1 MIAWQT
7 AAALWA
13 LPLTALPVVIHLL
26 RMHRAERLPFPS
38 LRFVRASQTAAVR
51 VQAPS
56 DLLLML
62 LRMTAVALAVVAA
75 AGPVLV
81 TSGRA
86 AGWNARTSRAV
97 VVDVSESMQGDAGAQ
112 SAARLADEAAR
123 AEMAASAYA
132 LRIDARDLGAGVA
145 RGRAWL
151 ETVPPSQREVVVISD
166 FQRGAMSRT
175 EPAVAS
181 VPPAI
186 GLRFVQV
193 GAMAAERQVAGA
205 PLLAFP
211 DAARAQTIELTA
223 GGTAI
228 SIAAAAG
235 PATGLRIEP
244 AAGAERLLRAAAAAG
259 SPAGS
264 STQPIVIRFAASTRE
279 PAQPA
284 QAARP
289 SAAWMRHTLMRLQSD
304 PDVIAASD
312 GLSAERPL
320 ASPGDTASAWLVVAR
335 DDAGKPL
342 VVAAAAGPEL
352 VIDVAADPDTF
363 LAAAVVRGALA
374 ARHAPDDYAELEPA
388 RIEAPTL
395 ATWGRQPAPAAVP
408 TGPGAFRGIDR
419 TDSRWCWLG
428 VLVLLG
434 LEQWLRGRRR
444 HRSADDLKV
453 PHAA

>member
-26 RMHRAERLPFPS
+26 RMHRAERRPFPS

-97 VVDVSESMQGDAGAQ
+97 VVDVSESMRGDAGAQ

-123 AEMAASAYA
+123 AEMTASAYA
-132 LRIDARDLGAGVA
+132 QRIDARDLGAGVA

-166 FQRGAMSRT
+166 FQRGAISRT

-181 VPPAI
+181 VPASDRPA
-186 GLRFVQV
+186 LRPGGRDGG
-193 GAMAAERQVAGA
+193 GARQVAGA

-223 GGTAI
+223 DATAI
-228 SIAAAAG
+228 SIACRRWSGNGIADR
-235 PATGLRIEP
+235 TGSR
-244 AAGAERLLRAAAAAG
+244 RRAAAA
-259 SPAGS
+259 
-264 STQPIVIRFAASTRE
+264 
-279 PAQPA
+279 
-284 QAARP
+284 
-289 SAAWMRHTLMRLQSD
+289 
-304 PDVIAASD
+304 
-312 GLSAERPL
+312 
-320 ASPGDTASAWLVVAR
+320 
-335 DDAGKPL
+335 
-342 VVAAAAGPEL
+342 
-352 VIDVAADPDTF
+352 
-363 LAAAVVRGALA
+363 
-374 ARHAPDDYAELEPA
+374 
-388 RIEAPTL
+388 
-395 ATWGRQPAPAAVP
+395 
-408 TGPGAFRGIDR
+408 
-419 TDSRWCWLG
+419 
-428 VLVLLG
+428 
-434 LEQWLRGRRR
+434 RRR
-444 HRSADDLKV
+444 GGWLAGRIVGLNQS
-453 PHAA
+453 

>member
-1 MIAWQT
+1 M
-7 AAALWA
+7 
-13 LPLTALPVVIHLL
+13 PLAALPVVIHLL
-26 RMHRAERLPFPS
+26 RMHRAERRPFPS

-62 LRMTAVALAVVAA
+62 LRVTAVALAVAAA

-81 TSGRA
+81 TPGRA
-86 AGWNARTSRAV
+86 AGWNARTARAV
-97 VVDVSESMQGDAGAQ
+97 VVDVSESMQGDAAAQ

-123 AEMAASAYA
+123 AEMTASAYA
-132 LRIDARDLGAGVA
+132 QRIDARDLGAGVA

-151 ETVPPSQREVVVISD
+151 ETAPPSQREIVVISD

-181 VPPAI
+181 VPDAI

-193 GAMAAERQVAGA
+193 GEPAGARQVAGA

-211 DAARAQTIELTA
+211 DAARAQNVELTA
-223 GGTAI
+223 DATAI

-244 AAGAERLLRAAAAAG
+244 AAGAERLLRVAAAAG

-264 STQPIVIRFAASTRE
+264 SDQPIVIRFASARESVQPVQASR
-279 PAQPA
+279 PAA
-284 QAARP
+284 
-289 SAAWMRHTLMRLQSD
+289 SWMRHTLMRLQRD
-304 PDVIAASD
+304 PDLKAASD
-312 GLSAERPL
+312 GLRAATPL
-320 ASPGDTASAWLVVAR
+320 ASLGDTAPAAWLVVSR
-335 DDAGKPL
+335 DVAGKPL
-342 VVAAAAGPEL
+342 VAAAAAGAEL
-352 VIDVAADPDTF
+352 VIDVAAGYDTF

-374 ARHAPDDYAELEPA
+374 ARRAPHDYAELEPA
-388 RIEAPTL
+388 RIDASTL
-395 ATWGRQPAPAAVP
+395 AAWGRPPAPAAVP
-408 TGPGAFRGIDR
+408 SGPGAFRGVDR
-419 TDSRWCWLG
+419 TDARWCWLG

-453 PHAA
+453 QHAA